1 MARATK
7 ALITRQDL
15 IDMDKDGLILLRPG
29 SGIESSGEY
38 INKVLTREEMVQ
50 FAYLDCNPFDT
61 GDNSGIFVLRQ
72 ISTGPETF
80 VLPPGFLMD
89 TVTEQAFVPGPIID
103 GKRANGGSVIST
115 YITVPADRK
124 RMTHYGVDARF
135 HDTIVS
141 PALDLYGKTIH
152 INNQRANTGLF
163 TAALYVGKDGT
174 TPTATYTRSNVG
186 STDLS
191 GNIRLGNLV
200 NFSLVP
206 PGVWLTG
213 GFLTMEVFENS
224 VLQYSKTVYI
234 SANSST
240 ILSLKDYKIK
250 FGVNYEFKGSS
261 ITISEFTGAYS
272 NVTGQRACNS
282 YLLNEQPPV

>member
-1 MARATK
+1 MARSTK

-15 IDMDKDGLILLRPG
+15 IDMSEEGLVLLRQG
-29 SGIESSGEY
+29 SGIENSGNY
-38 INKVLTREEMVQ
+38 INKILSREEIAQ
-50 FAYLDCNPFDT
+50 FAYLDGSPFDLDDGSLFLYRT
-61 GDNSGIFVLRQ
+61 V
-72 ISTGPETF
+72 STGPETF
-80 VLPPGFLMD
+80 GPIPGFIND
-89 TVTEQAFVPGPIID
+89 TATIETFVQGPVID
-103 GKRANGGSVIST
+103 GKRANGGSVTSKSV
-115 YITVPADRK
+115 TVPSNK
-124 RMTHYGVDARF
+124 NRMTHYGVDSAF

-141 PALDLYGKTIH
+141 PTVSLYSKTVY

-163 TAALYVGKDGT
+163 TASLTVGKSGT
-174 TPTATYTRSNVG
+174 TPTGTYTRSTVG

-200 NFSLVP
+200 NFSLAP
-206 PGVWLTG
+206 PSVWLTG

-240 ILSLKDYKIK
+240 VLTLNDYRIK
-250 FGVNYEFKGSS
+250 FGINYEFKGSS

-282 YLLNEQPPV
+282 YLLNEA

>member
-15 IDMDKDGLILLRPG
+15 IDMANEGLILLRPG

-61 GDNSGIFVLRQ
+61 GDNSGIFVYRQ

-135 HDTIVS
+135 HDTILS
-141 PALDLYGKTIH
+141 PAVDLYSKTVH
-152 INNQRANTGLF
+152 INNQRTEQGLF
-163 TAALYVGKDGT
+163 TATLTVGKSGT
-174 TPTATYTRSNVG
+174 TPTGTYSRSNVG

-206 PGVWLTG
+206 PSVWPTG
-213 GFLTMEVFENS
+213 GTLIMEVFENS
-224 VLQYSKTVYI
+224 VLQYSKSLAIAGY
-234 SANSST
+234 ST
-240 ILSLKDYKIK
+240 GSLSITNYPIK
-250 FGVNYEFKGSS
+250 FGINYEFKGKSS
-261 ITISEFTGAYS
+261 MVTEFSGAFS
-272 NVTGQRACNS
+272 NVTGQRACN
-282 YLLNEQPPV
+282 LL

>member
-1 MARATK
+1 MARSTK

-15 IDMDKDGLILLRPG
+15 IDMSEEGLVLLRQG
-29 SGIESSGEY
+29 SGIENSGNY
-38 INKVLTREEMVQ
+38 INKILSREEIAQ
-50 FAYLDCNPFDT
+50 FAYLDGSPFDLDDGSLFLYRT
-61 GDNSGIFVLRQ
+61 V
-72 ISTGPETF
+72 STGPETF
-80 VLPPGFLMD
+80 GPIPGFIND
-89 TVTEQAFVPGPIID
+89 TATIETFVQGPVID
-103 GKRANGGSVIST
+103 GKRANGGSVTSKSV
-115 YITVPADRK
+115 TVPSNK
-124 RMTHYGVDARF
+124 NRMTHYGVDSAF

-141 PALDLYGKTIH
+141 PTVSLYSKTVY

-163 TAALYVGKDGT
+163 TASLTVGKSGT
-174 TPTATYTRSNVG
+174 TPTGTYTRSTVG

-200 NFSLVP
+200 NFSLAP
-206 PGVWLTG
+206 PSVWLTG

-234 SANSST
+234 SANSSSVLT
-240 ILSLKDYKIK
+240 LNDYRIK

-282 YLLNEQPPV
+282 YLLNEA

>member
-1 MARATK
+1 MARSTK
-7 ALITRQDL
+7 SLITRQDL
-15 IDMDKDGLILLRPG
+15 IDMSEEGLVLLRQG
-29 SGIESSGEY
+29 SGIENSGNY
-38 INKVLTREEMVQ
+38 INKILSREEIAQ
-50 FAYLDCNPFDT
+50 FAYLDGSPFDLDDGSLFLYRT
-61 GDNSGIFVLRQ
+61 V
-72 ISTGPETF
+72 STGPETF
-80 VLPPGFLMD
+80 GPIPGFIND
-89 TVTEQAFVPGPIID
+89 TATIETFVQGPVID
-103 GKRANGGSVIST
+103 GKRANGGSVTSKSV
-115 YITVPADRK
+115 TVPSNK
-124 RMTHYGVDARF
+124 NRMTHYGVDSAF

-141 PALDLYGKTIH
+141 PTVSLYSKTVY

-163 TAALYVGKDGT
+163 TASLTVGKSGT
-174 TPTATYTRSNVG
+174 TPTGTYTRSTVG

-200 NFSLVP
+200 NFSLAP
-206 PGVWLTG
+206 PSVWLTG

-240 ILSLKDYKIK
+240 VLTLNDYRIK
-250 FGVNYEFKGSS
+250 FGINYEFKGSS

-282 YLLNEQPPV
+282 YLLNEA

>member
-1 MARATK
+1 MLATK

-15 IDMDKDGLILLRPG
+15 IDMSEEGLVLLRQG
-29 SGIESSGEY
+29 SGIENSGNY
-38 INKVLTREEMVQ
+38 INKILSREEIAQ
-50 FAYLDCNPFDT
+50 FAYLDGSPFDLDDGSLFLYRT
-61 GDNSGIFVLRQ
+61 AI
-72 ISTGPETF
+72 TGPETF
-80 VLPPGFLMD
+80 GPIPGFIND
-89 TVTEQAFVPGPIID
+89 TATIETFVQGPVID
-103 GKRANGGSVIST
+103 GKRANGGSVTSKSV
-115 YITVPADRK
+115 TVPSNK
-124 RMTHYGVDARF
+124 NRMTHYGVDSAF

-141 PALDLYGKTIH
+141 PTVSLYSKTVY

-163 TAALYVGKDGT
+163 TASLTVGKSGT
-174 TPTATYTRSNVG
+174 TPTGTYTRSTVG

-200 NFSLVP
+200 NFSLAP
-206 PGVWLTG
+206 PSVWLTG

-240 ILSLKDYKIK
+240 VLTLNDYRIK

-282 YLLNEQPPV
+282 YLLNEA

>member
-1 MARATK
+1 MSEE
-7 ALITRQDL
+7 
-15 IDMDKDGLILLRPG
+15 GLVLLRQG
-29 SGIESSGEY
+29 SGIENSGNY
-38 INKVLTREEMVQ
+38 INKILSREEIAQ
-50 FAYLDCNPFDT
+50 FAYLDGSPFDLEDGSLFLYRT
-61 GDNSGIFVLRQ
+61 V
-72 ISTGPETF
+72 STGPETF
-80 VLPPGFLMD
+80 GPVPGFIND
-89 TVTEQAFVPGPIID
+89 AATIETFVQGPVID
-103 GKRANGGSVIST
+103 GKRANGGSVTSKSV
-115 YITVPADRK
+115 TVPSNK
-124 RMTHYGVDARF
+124 NRMTHYGVDPAF

-141 PALDLYGKTIH
+141 PTVSLYSKTVY

-163 TAALYVGKDGT
+163 TASLTVGKSGT
-174 TPTATYTRSNVG
+174 TPTGTYTRSTVG

-200 NFSLVP
+200 NFSLAP
-206 PGVWLTG
+206 PSVWLTG

-240 ILSLKDYKIK
+240 VLTLNDYRIK
-250 FGVNYEFKGSS
+250 FGINYEFKGSS

-282 YLLNEQPPV
+282 YLLNEA

>member
-1 MARATK
+1 MARSTK
-7 ALITRQDL
+7 SLITRQDL
-15 IDMDKDGLILLRPG
+15 IDMSEEGLVLLRQG
-29 SGIESSGEY
+29 SGIENSGNY
-38 INKVLTREEMVQ
+38 INKILSREEIAQ
-50 FAYLDCNPFDT
+50 FAYLDGSPFDLDDGSLFLYRT
-61 GDNSGIFVLRQ
+61 V
-72 ISTGPETF
+72 STGPETF
-80 VLPPGFLMD
+80 GPIPGFIND
-89 TVTEQAFVPGPIID
+89 TATIETFVQGPVID
-103 GKRANGGSVIST
+103 GKRANGGSVTSKSV
-115 YITVPADRK
+115 TVPSNK
-124 RMTHYGVDARF
+124 NRMTHYGVDSAF

-141 PALDLYGKTIH
+141 PTVSLYSKTVY

-163 TAALYVGKDGT
+163 TASLTVGKSGT
-174 TPTATYTRSNVG
+174 TPTGTYTRSTVG

-200 NFSLVP
+200 NFSLAP
-206 PGVWLTG
+206 PSVWLTG

-234 SANSST
+234 SANSSSVLT
-240 ILSLKDYKIK
+240 LNDYRIK

-282 YLLNEQPPV
+282 YLLNEA

>member
-1 MARATK
+1 MARSTK
-7 ALITRQDL
+7 SLITRQDL
-15 IDMDKDGLILLRPG
+15 IDMSEEGLVLLRQG
-29 SGIESSGEY
+29 SGIENSGNY
-38 INKVLTREEMVQ
+38 INKILSREEIAQ
-50 FAYLDCNPFDT
+50 FAYLDGSPFDLEDGSLFLYRT
-61 GDNSGIFVLRQ
+61 V
-72 ISTGPETF
+72 STGPETF
-80 VLPPGFLMD
+80 GPVPGFIND
-89 TVTEQAFVPGPIID
+89 AATIETFVQGPVID
-103 GKRANGGSVIST
+103 GKRANGGSVTSKSV
-115 YITVPADRK
+115 TVPSNK
-124 RMTHYGVDARF
+124 NRMTHYGVDSAF

-141 PALDLYGKTIH
+141 PTVSLYSKTVY
-152 INNQRANTGLF
+152 INNQRADTGLF
-163 TAALYVGKDGT
+163 TASLTVGKSGT
-174 TPTATYTRSNVG
+174 TPTGTYTRSTVG

-200 NFSLVP
+200 NFSLAP
-206 PGVWLTG
+206 PSVWLTG

-240 ILSLKDYKIK
+240 VLTLNDYRIK

-282 YLLNEQPPV
+282 YLLNEA

>member
-1 MARATK
+1 MARSTK

-15 IDMDKDGLILLRPG
+15 IDMSEEGLVLLRQG
-29 SGIESSGEY
+29 SGIENSGNY
-38 INKVLTREEMVQ
+38 INKILSREEIAQ
-50 FAYLDCNPFDT
+50 FAYLDGSPFDLDDGSLFLYRT
-61 GDNSGIFVLRQ
+61 EI
-72 ISTGPETF
+72 TGPETF
-80 VLPPGFLMD
+80 GPIPGFIND
-89 TVTEQAFVPGPIID
+89 TATIETFVQGPVID
-103 GKRANGGSVIST
+103 GKRANGGSVTSKSV
-115 YITVPADRK
+115 TVPSNK
-124 RMTHYGVDARF
+124 NRMTHYGVDPAF

-141 PALDLYGKTIH
+141 PTVSLYSKTVY

-163 TAALYVGKDGT
+163 TASLTVGKSGT
-174 TPTATYTRSNVG
+174 TPTGTYTRSTVG

-200 NFSLVP
+200 NFSLAP
-206 PGVWLTG
+206 PSVWLTG

-240 ILSLKDYKIK
+240 VLTLNDYRIK
-250 FGVNYEFKGSS
+250 FGINYEFKGSS

-282 YLLNEQPPV
+282 YLLNEA

>member
-1 MARATK
+1 MARSTK
-7 ALITRQDL
+7 SLITRQDL
-15 IDMDKDGLILLRPG
+15 IDMSEEGLVLLRQG
-29 SGIESSGEY
+29 SGIENSGNY
-38 INKVLTREEMVQ
+38 INKILSREEIAQ
-50 FAYLDCNPFDT
+50 FAYLDGSPFDLDDGSLFLYRT
-61 GDNSGIFVLRQ
+61 V
-72 ISTGPETF
+72 STGPETF
-80 VLPPGFLMD
+80 GPIPGFIND
-89 TVTEQAFVPGPIID
+89 TATIETFVQGPVID
-103 GKRANGGSVIST
+103 GKRANGGSVTSKSV
-115 YITVPADRK
+115 TVPSNK
-124 RMTHYGVDARF
+124 NRMTHYGVDPAF

-141 PALDLYGKTIH
+141 PTVSLYSKTVY

-163 TAALYVGKDGT
+163 TASLTVGKSGT
-174 TPTATYTRSNVG
+174 TPTGTYTRSTVG

-200 NFSLVP
+200 NFSLAP
-206 PGVWLTG
+206 PSVWLTG

-240 ILSLKDYKIK
+240 VLTLNDYRIK

-282 YLLNEQPPV
+282 YLLNEA

>member
-15 IDMDKDGLILLRPG
+15 IDMDNEGLLLLRPG

-38 INKVLTREEMVQ
+38 INRVLTREEIVQ
-50 FAYLDCNPFDT
+50 YAYIDGSPFDPED
-61 GDNSGIFVLRQ
+61 GSDQFLYRVVI
-72 ISTGPETF
+72 IGPESFGPIPGFTNETVTQFTF
-80 VLPPGFLMD
+80 V
-89 TVTEQAFVPGPIID
+89 QGPIID
-103 GKRANGGSVIST
+103 GRRANGGSSISKSVV
-115 YITVPADRK
+115 VPTDKK
-124 RMTHYGVDARF
+124 RMTHYGIDARF
-135 HDTIVS
+135 TDYIVS
-141 PALDLYGKTIH
+141 PAVNLYSKTVH
-152 INNQRANTGLF
+152 INNQRADTGLF
-163 TAALYVGKDGT
+163 TAALSVGKNGT
-174 TPTATYTRSNVG
+174 TPTATYTRSSVG

-206 PGVWLTG
+206 PGVWVTG

-240 ILSLKDYKIK
+240 TLTLNDYKIQ
-250 FGVNYEFKGSS
+250 FGVSYEFKGSS

-282 YLLNEQPPV
+282 YLLNEA